1 MIILISSLK
10 LSIPTNLHTTVLTR
24 GSWVGKTL
32 EIDVTLFMDAPQD
45 FVTKQP
51 SMMKMQYTCVQFV
64 KRCLERPFSTLQS
77 HAKF

>member
-1 MIILISSLK
+1 MITLISSSK

-24 GSWVGKTL
+24 GSWVGKKL

-51 SMMKMQYTCVQFV
+51 SMMKIQYTCVQFV
-64 KRCLERPFSTLQS
+64 KKCLERPFSTLQS